1 MGDDGSGSPIITIFP
16 VMARRLVP
24 IDATP
29 GPSFVDALQRT
40 WDEGDAALPV
50 DPRLPPA
57 ATRRLL
63 EALRVEEPVEAGD
76 ALVVATSG
84 TTGEPKGVVLTH
96 AAVLAS
102 ATATSAR
109 LTVDPGRD
117 TWLSCLPL
125 AHVGGLS
132 VVTRALLTGTPLSFD
147 VGAPA
152 TLVSLVATQLGRMD
166 TSGFRTVVLG
176 GAAPP
181 AHRPG
186 NCVVTYG
193 MTETGSGVVYDG
205 VPLDDVEVRA
215 DDDGQLWVRGP
226 MLLRSYRD
234 GTDAKDADGWF
245 PTGDAGAVDADG
257 VVRVEG
263 RIADVV
269 VTGGE
274 KVWPG
279 PVERILAAL
288 PSVADVAIGGR
299 PDHEWGERV
308 VAYVVAAAAPP
319 SLDELRDAVKA
330 ELPPWCAPKELVLV
344 ASLPRTALGKLRR
357 GALRTTA

>member
-1 MGDDGSGSPIITIFP
+1 MGDDGSGSPNVTIFP
-16 VMARRLVP
+16 VVARRLVP

-29 GPSFVDALQRT
+29 GPAFVDSLRRA
-40 WDEGDAALPV
+40 WDDGDAALPV
-50 DPRLPPA
+50 DPRLPPPA
-57 ATRRLL
+57 ARRLL
-63 EALRVEEPVEAGD
+63 DALRVEEPVEDGD

-96 AAVLAS
+96 EAVLAS
-102 ATATSAR
+102 AGATSAR
-109 LTVDPGRD
+109 LAVDPSVD

-132 VVTRALLTGTPLSFD
+132 VVTRALLTGTPLTFD
-147 VGAPA
+147 LLAPA

-166 TSGFRTVVLG
+166 VSRFRTVVLG
-176 GAAPP
+176 GSAAP
-181 AHRPG
+181 AERPD

-205 VPLDDVEVRA
+205 VPLDGVEVRA
-215 DDDGQLWVRGP
+215 DGDGQLWLRGP
-226 MLLRSYRD
+226 MLLRAYRD
-234 GTDAKDADGWF
+234 GVDPKDAEGWF
-245 PTGDAGAVDADG
+245 PTGDAGTVGADG
-257 VVRVEG
+257 VVRVDG

-274 KVWPG
+274 KVWPD
-279 PVERILAAL
+279 PVERVLRRL

-308 VAYVVAAAAPP
+308 VAYVVATAAPP

-330 ELPPWCAPKELVLV
+330 ELPPWCAPKEVVLV
-344 ASLPRTALGKLRR
+344 DSLPRTPLGKLRR
-357 GALRTTA
+357 SELRTTA